1 MVLSAGGQPEV
12 LVIGAGLA
20 GLAATAALATAGVR
34 VTTLERKRY
43 VGGRAY
49 SYLHP
54 ALEEEIDSQHVMLG
68 CCTNLVDLCRL
79 SGADRFVRWYDSIPF
94 LEPATAEHGTR
105 ESLVGPG
112 GLPAPPAATWTFL
125 RAPMLGAVDKLR
137 VVRGVVEFLRGFPE
151 DDTEPFSAWLQ
162 RTGQTPLAV
171 KHFWEPVVLATL
183 NDTFER
189 SSTRYVGKVVHETLL
204 RNGAGG
210 RLGIPAQPLSVFY
223 EAFAKLAER
232 KGASFRLRASVDRL
246 ERADD
251 GSRWRA
257 VLSDGTSLE
266 AGQVILAL
274 PFEATA
280 KLLGTV
286 PVTAAVT
293 KVCEDLRQ
301 FRHAPITT
309 VHLWFDRAVTSM
321 DHAGLLDTRIQWMFN
336 KTGIRRGMA
345 ERVGDAGS
353 PEQAGRGGGQYLEL
367 TISGSFPELRM
378 GREEILASAL
388 GELARFFPAVR
399 EARLV
404 KSGVLKEARATFSV
418 TPGLD
423 RFRPVSEAPGDGL
436 FLAGDW
442 TRTGWPSTMEGAVRS
457 GRLAA
462 EAVVRAGGGELS
474 ALSADLPP
482 AGLMRLLV

>member
-1 MVLSAGGQPEV
+1 MRLDQEPDV

-20 GLAATAALATAGVR
+20 GLAASVALSGAGAR
-34 VTTLERKRY
+34 VTVLERKPY

-79 SGADRFVRWYDSIPF
+79 SGADRFIRWYDQIPF
-94 LEPATAEHGTR
+94 LEPATPKRGMR
-105 ESLVGPG
+105 QSLVGPG
-112 GLPAPPAATWTFL
+112 GLPAPPGATWNFL
-125 RAPMLGAVDKLR
+125 RAPMLGAADKLA
-137 VVRGVVEFLRGFPE
+137 VVRGMAEFLRGFP
-151 DDTEPFSAWLQ
+151 DDDAEPFAAWLQ

-171 KHFWEPVVLATL
+171 KHFWEPIVLATL

-210 RLGIPAQPLSVFY
+210 RLGIPVQPLSVFY
-223 EAFAKLAER
+223 DAFAKLAER
-232 KGASFRLRASVDRL
+232 NGASFRLRASAERL
-246 ERADD
+246 ERAAD
-251 GSRWRA
+251 GVRWRA
-257 VLSDGTSLE
+257 VLSDGAVIE
-266 AGQVILAL
+266 AGQVVLAL
-274 PFEATA
+274 PFEGTA
-280 KLLGTV
+280 KLLGTA
-286 PVTAAVT
+286 PASAGIAQ
-293 KVCEDLRQ
+293 VCGNLQR
-301 FRHAPITT
+301 FSHAPITT
-309 VHLWFDRAVTSM
+309 IHLWFDRAVTQM

-336 KTGIRRGMA
+336 KTGIRRGMVSGA
-345 ERVGDAGS
+345 DGTR
-353 PEQAGRGGGQYLEL
+353 PGGGQYLEL
-367 TISGSFPELRM
+367 TISGSFAELRM
-378 GREEILASAL
+378 GREEILRSAME
-388 GELARFFPAVR
+388 ELAGFFPAVR

-423 RFRPVSEAPGDGL
+423 RFRPSSDAPGDGL

-462 EAVVRAGGGELS
+462 EAVARAGGSDLQ
-474 ALSADLPP
+474 AITADLPP